1 VADVTLTSRLLTNGL
16 FPETLPPCFTSE
28 AVGNYLVGKEA
39 QLSAASLN
47 DRAPAKPIAY
57 SCTKH
62 NASRRSFATPH
73 PLNYFFIACFL
84 SKYWSAIQTFFGK
97 SSISKSIP
105 DTSDEESLR
114 CVKITSFSEL
124 NKIAHHQL
132 RHSPYIL
139 RADISQFYPSVYTH
153 SVPWAFHSKEAAKK
167 DRKKNS
173 TTVFFNEL
181 DYHLR
186 NCQDGQTR
194 GLLVGPDCSRIV
206 AEIVA
211 CAVDD
216 IITSSSSKLIVGGIR
231 HVDDYSIGVRSEA
244 DAALVLTNLRNALN
258 EFELLPNDEKTRILS
273 AVVPNDAPWPLELQR
288 LAKMCL
294 DDVTQD
300 GIIEYVDEALRA
312 TKRFAT
318 QSPLKL
324 LLRSMDKYNVEIVDE
339 FDALEPFLLRFVHHF
354 VHTIDYIAML
364 VASRVLHGESIKK
377 ESWHEV
383 INDGIV
389 RYSRLSHHHEVAW
402 LLWLA
407 LTTDIEVTES
417 ALQEIIRTENSHLIA
432 MVIGA
437 VDESLIKKIPEIDF
451 DTSLDMRSAGWLH
464 MFEGR
469 LAGITKAPFANDEL
483 DLFEGLRNGAI
494 SFIDFSAATSR
505 LTESSSAISDIR
517 FGYDDDSDDEPEGI
531 AKPNVFQASMT
542 DF

>member
-1 VADVTLTSRLLTNGL
+1 VTLTSRLLTNGL

-28 AVGNYLVGKEA
+28 AVGNYLIGKEA
-39 QLSAASLN
+39 QFAAASLN
-47 DRAPAKPIAY
+47 SRSPAKPISY

-73 PLNYFFIACFL
+73 PLNYFFIASFL
-84 SKYWSAIQTFFGK
+84 SKHWPAIQAFFAK
-97 SSISKSIP
+97 STISKSIP
-105 DTSDEESLR
+105 DTSDEEGLR

-124 NKIAHHQL
+124 NRIAHHQL

-167 DRKKNS
+167 DRKKES
-173 TTVFFNEL
+173 AAVFFNEL

-194 GLLVGPDCSRIV
+194 GLLIGPDCSRIV

-211 CAVDD
+211 CAVDE
-216 IITSSSSKLIVGGIR
+216 IIISSSNKLIVGGIR
-231 HVDDYSIGVRSEA
+231 HVDDYSLGVRSEA
-244 DAALVLTNLRNALN
+244 DAAMVLTNLRNALN
-258 EFELLPNDEKTRILS
+258 EFELLPNDEKTRTLS

-288 LAKMCL
+288 SAKLCL
-294 DDVTQD
+294 EEVTED
-300 GIIEYVDEALRA
+300 GIIEFVDEALRA
-312 TKRFAT
+312 TKRFTT

-339 FDALEPFLLRFVHHF
+339 FEVLEPFLLRFVHHF

-389 RYSRLSHHHEVAW
+389 RYSRLGHHHEVAW

-407 LTTDIEVTES
+407 LTADIDVTDLS
-417 ALQEIIRTENSHLIA
+417 LQEVIRTENSHLIA

-437 VDESLIKKIPEIDF
+437 LDESLVKKIPEIDF
-451 DTSLDMRSAGWLH
+451 DSSLDMRSESWLH

-483 DLFEGLRNGAI
+483 DLFESLRKEVI
-494 SFIDFSAATSR
+494 SFVDFSAATSK
-505 LTESSSAISDIR
+505 LSESSSAISDIR
-517 FGYDDDSDDEPEGI
+517 FGYDDDSDSDEAEGL
-531 AKPNVFQASMT
+531 AKPSVFQGSMT